1 MKFRS
6 GGKVS
11 ATRRELCLHNFVPA
25 IRHWAH
31 IATIL
36 RQNGFPPSWL
46 QDIVFSEAIG

>member
-1 MKFRS
+1 LKFRS
-6 GGKVS
+6 GGEVS
-11 ATRRELCLHNFVPA
+11 ASRRKFCLHIFVHA